1 VALEGAH
8 EQVAVVGR
16 VAQQLVTH
24 VARLERVAIWVS
36 RTLEDPGTR

>member
-1 VALEGAH
+1 M
-8 EQVAVVGR
+8 GR

-36 RTLEDPGTR
+36 RTLEDPTDHYHPYPWGRQISS